1 MKKKIILVILILGF
15 LYKLQLTWGG
25 NFLFNMDNARDMVD
39 VREMIVLKKLRLTGP
54 TSAIEGLFNGPA
66 WYYLLVVP
74 FIISSG
80 DPYASIIM
88 EIILWAIGGYFLL
101 QLVSKLSN
109 LLVIPIGILWIASNY
124 IGLTTVYAF
133 NPNPVTLLS
142 PLFLYLLYK
151 YLTTSKLVY
160 SISAWFL
167 GGLFFNLEMNFGVFI
182 PPIFFVATF
191 LISKFFP
198 AEINKNLLK
207 QKNFWLGSL
216 FYLVTILPQILFDLK
231 HQFLMTNSVINFL
244 RNEPRMP
251 YNFANRFQLMLTTF
265 YNTFTPTMF
274 NNRVL
279 TIALLIASI
288 PVLIKYFKIHQK
300 NTILLV
306 SLSFILIPF
315 IGYLFLPINV
325 NPWHLGGVMVAAIIL
340 TAFVIKGLWGF
351 SFLGKIYS
359 ISLYS
364 LIIWASLANILNY
377 FLIDRKTPSQD
388 PSLYKNEIA
397 AIDYVYQKAEG
408 KNFKAYTYLPS
419 VIDYPYQYL
428 FWWYGKKK
436 YGYIPG
442 EYVYSPDKPQYISN
456 KDKFDGDKNNF
467 SGLVFLIK
475 EPDRIKLRQ
484 AWENDFK
491 DRQYLSKEMIGPIEV
506 EIRKE

>member
-15 LYKLQLTWGG
+15 LYKLQLTSNG

-39 VREMIVLKKLRLTGP
+39 VREMVVLKKLRLIGP

-66 WYYLLVVP
+66 WYYLLAIP
-74 FIISSG
+74 FVISGG

-88 EIILWAIGGYFLL
+88 EIILWTIGGFFLL
-101 QLVSKLSN
+101 KLVSDWSN
-109 LLVIPIGILWIASNY
+109 FLIIPIGLLWIASNY
-124 IGLTTVYAF
+124 IGLTTAYAF

-142 PLFLYLLYK
+142 PVFIYLLYK
-151 YLTTSKLVY
+151 YLITGKFIY
-160 SISAWFL
+160 SIGTWFL
-167 GGLFFNLEMNFGVFI
+167 GGLFFNFEMNFGVFI
-182 PPIFFVATF
+182 PLIFFIATI
-191 LISKFFP
+191 LV
-198 AEINKNLLK
+198 NKNLIR

-244 RNEPRMP
+244 RNEPRIP
-251 YNFANRFQLMLTTF
+251 YDFANRFQLMTTTF

-274 NNRVL
+274 NHRVL
-279 TIALLIASI
+279 TIGLILASI
-288 PVLIKYFKIHQK
+288 PIFAKLFKEDQK
-300 NTILLV
+300 NTVLMI
-306 SLSFILIPF
+306 SLCYILIPF
-315 IGYLFLPINV
+315 IGFLFLPVTV
-325 NPWHLGGVMVAAIIL
+325 NSWHLGGEMVAAIFL
-340 TAFVIKGLWGF
+340 TAFVIKGLWGYNLF
-351 SFLGKIYS
+351 GKIYS
-359 ISLYS
+359 VSISV
-364 LIIWASLANILNY
+364 LIIWASLANIFNY
-377 FLIDRKTPSQD
+377 FTHDRSIPSKD

-397 AIDYVYQKAEG
+397 AIDYVYQKSEG
-408 KNFKAYTYLPS
+408 KNFKVYTYLPS

-428 FWWYGKKK
+428 LWWHGKKR

-442 EYVYSPDKPQYISN
+442 EYVYSPNKPQYISN
-456 KDKFDGDKNNF
+456 KEKFDGDKSNF

-491 DRQYLSKEMIGPIEV
+491 DMKYLSKEMVGPIEV